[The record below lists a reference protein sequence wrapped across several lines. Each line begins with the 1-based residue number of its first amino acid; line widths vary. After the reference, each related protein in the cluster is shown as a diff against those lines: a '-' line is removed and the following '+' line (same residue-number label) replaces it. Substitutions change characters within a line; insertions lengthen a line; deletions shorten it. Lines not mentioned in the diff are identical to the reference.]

1 MLNIITHQGEANQ
14 NQMKKEH
21 PYEIILIPTRWLT
34 SKQELVL
41 VRTCSEVGGGMQNG
55 AGALEESGSISTC
68 STHSCY
74 MTQQLHSYVHT
85 SKNWKQAFKE
95 SLHMN
100 VYSSTIH
107 SYSKMEKPKCPSK
120 MHG

>member
-74 MTQQLHSYVHT
+74 MTQQFHSA
-85 SKNWKQAFKE
+85 K
-95 SLHMN
+95 
-100 VYSSTIH
+100 
-107 SYSKMEKPKCPSK
+107 
-120 MHG
+120 

>member
-55 AGALEESGSISTC
+55 AGALEESGSTNGII
-68 STHSCY
+68 
-74 MTQQLHSYVHT
+74 LT
-85 SKNWKQAFKE
+85 SRACVAPYRLGFIQRACGRLVLFPCN
-95 SLHMN
+95 M
-100 VYSSTIH
+100 
-107 SYSKMEKPKCPSK
+107 MP
-120 MHG
+120 